1 MLNHNT
7 EVTGPAIGVDV
18 SGYVPLQGKPV
29 MKTSVVGAGSYH
41 AATFNSMLA
50 ALGMPSLERIIDDT
64 FGNPDNFTTYVKS
77 ITRKGKN
84 RTFKNKV
91 SRKRVLHKGQ
101 ELNEFRMVTNS
112 MARWM

>member
-1 MLNHNT
+1 MLDELNQLLK
-7 EVTGPAIGVDV
+7 AIGMGSIGEIVDEI
-18 SGYVPLQGKPV
+18 L
-29 MKTSVVGAGSYH
+29 
-41 AATFNSMLA
+41 
-50 ALGMPSLERIIDDT
+50 DD
-64 FGNPDNFTTYVKS
+64 PDNYVTYVKS

>member
-1 MLNHNT
+1 MLEDKLST
-7 EVTGPAIGVDV
+7 KSEAIDAVILDD
-18 SGYVPLQGKPV
+18 YQRLQGKNINKNYGLTQSGIP
-29 MKTSVVGAGSYH
+29 AI
-41 AATFNSMLA
+41 FA
-50 ALGMPSLERIIDDT
+50 ALGMPSLETMVNELLD
-64 FGNPDNFTTYVKS
+64 NPDNYTTYVKS